1 MSGILDKKTRILDTI
16 VTSEGRRQIAS
27 GDLRIQFVSFT
38 DDQTFYAKDVVSGS
52 DDASTRIYFEAAGMP
67 QDQITFESDDS
78 GFMKAFKG
86 ASMEMRG
93 GKILSGAKAA
103 KPGKNPDYLKSVT
116 DEKGFFKLA
125 DNLLASTLNNFDQQ
139 NFIGTI
145 DSFLDHNDFEL
156 SHNEVVFKLTDDFP
170 IASDQI
176 QRIAIDDVESLF
188 QDKRLS
194 HVNQFAYLPPVISNG
209 GGKLGNYPSLS
220 QNSILNLSQLDQE
233 IAGRAGETV
242 RFIRSSRDNNIIC
255 QFFEVQKTSMVKLDV
270 IDFGEF
276 TTGDVRR
283 PNKHYF
289 FVGKVFPDGKGL
301 YTFVNL
307 FVLVFD

>member
-16 VTSEGRRQIAS
+16 VTPEGRRQIAS

-78 GFMKAFKG
+78 GFMKEFKG
-86 ASMEMRG
+86 SSMEMRG

-103 KPGKNPDYLKSVT
+103 KPGKNPSYLKSVT

-125 DNLLASTLNNFDQQ
+125 DSLLASTLNNFDQQ
-139 NFIGTI
+139 NIIGTI
-145 DSFLDHNDFEL
+145 DPFLDHNDFEL
-156 SHNEVVFKLTDDFP
+156 SHNEVVFKLTDDYP
-170 IASDQI
+170 IPHDQL

-194 HVNQFAYLPPVISNG
+194 HVDQFSYLPPTDQDG
-209 GGKLGNYPSLS
+209 ALLGDYPSVS
-220 QNSILNLSQLDQE
+220 QNDILNLSQLEKE
-233 IAGRAGETV
+233 IVTRPGVTV
-242 RFIRSSRDNNIIC
+242 NFIKSSRDNNVIC
-255 QFFEVQKTSMVKLDV
+255 QFFEIQKANMVKLDV

-276 TTGDVRR
+276 ITGDLTR
-283 PNKHYF
+283 PNKHFF
-289 FVGKVFPDGKGL
+289 FVGKVYPDGKGL